1 MKKLLISL
9 LLIMPIGVFAK
20 VDQNTTTT
28 IWNLK
33 DEQDAETK
41 CKEAVNQNGGTS
53 ISNATAGYYLEC
65 IKVSC
70 TNSKNVHT
78 KLNTYSVSCANGNTK
93 PNAIIDAGAITS
105 EMKAGSSCTD
115 SGPYVYFTQ
124 KIFYNCAKNTSGDD
138 YKTTTTTTKPADK
151 DGDGSSDTT
160 KDDGTNPDT
169 GVEDYYLLLGTTA
182 AVLIG
187 GLFILNKKNVFKKI

>member
-53 ISNATAGYYLEC
+53 ISNATAGYYL
-65 IKVSC
+65 
-70 TNSKNVHT
+70 
-78 KLNTYSVSCANGNTK
+78 
-93 PNAIIDAGAITS
+93 D
-105 EMKAGSSCTD
+105 
-115 SGPYVYFTQ
+115 
-124 KIFYNCAKNTSGDD
+124 
-138 YKTTTTTTKPADK
+138 
-151 DGDGSSDTT
+151 
-160 KDDGTNPDT
+160 
-169 GVEDYYLLLGTTA
+169 
-182 AVLIG
+182 
-187 GLFILNKKNVFKKI
+187 